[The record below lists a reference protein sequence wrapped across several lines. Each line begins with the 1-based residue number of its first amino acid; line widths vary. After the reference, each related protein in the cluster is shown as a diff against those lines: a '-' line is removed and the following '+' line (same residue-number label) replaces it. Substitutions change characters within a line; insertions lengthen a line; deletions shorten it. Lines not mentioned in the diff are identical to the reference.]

1 MKVIY
6 RIASLVALV
15 ALLICLISGISVWTS
30 MIRSGVV
37 FVGVLFAFFIAGQ
50 LFQLGMFVT
59 RGKINNR
66 SEP

>member
-6 RIASLVALV
+6 RIASLVAMV
-15 ALLICLISGISVWTS
+15 ALIACLLGGISLWTS
-30 MIRSGVV
+30 LVRTGVV

-59 RGKINNR
+59 REKIKD
-66 SEP
+66 